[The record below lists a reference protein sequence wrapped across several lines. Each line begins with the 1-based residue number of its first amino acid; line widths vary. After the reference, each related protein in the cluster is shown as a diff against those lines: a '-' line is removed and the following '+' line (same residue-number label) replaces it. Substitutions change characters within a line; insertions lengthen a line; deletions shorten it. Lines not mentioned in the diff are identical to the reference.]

1 MIDKCPICEEQTYS
15 LPLAATELR
24 GSNRS
29 YMPLEIACMT
39 QPYSIEI
46 LRFWPTIGFNLF

>member
-24 GSNRS
+24 RSNRS
-29 YMPLEIACMT
+29 YMLLEIACMT